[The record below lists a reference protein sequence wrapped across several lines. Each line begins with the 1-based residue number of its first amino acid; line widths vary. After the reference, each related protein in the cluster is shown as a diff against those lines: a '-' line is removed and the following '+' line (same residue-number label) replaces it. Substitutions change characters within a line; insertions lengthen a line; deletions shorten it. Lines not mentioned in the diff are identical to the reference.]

1 MEKSTPS
8 MTVELQTNYQGVN
21 VSDVIV
27 KTISSSKEQKISKK
41 VDDQKLIDTKR
52 WLLQLNLF

>member
-27 KTISSSKEQKISKK
+27 KTISSSKEQKNSKK

>member
-1 MEKSTPS
+1 

-52 WLLQLNLF
+52 W